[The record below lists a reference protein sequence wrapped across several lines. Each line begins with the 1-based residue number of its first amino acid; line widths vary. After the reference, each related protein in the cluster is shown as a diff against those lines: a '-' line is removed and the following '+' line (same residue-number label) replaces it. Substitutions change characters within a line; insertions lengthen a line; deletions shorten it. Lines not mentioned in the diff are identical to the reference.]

1 VHELEVVKEDNTMW
15 VEMFAI
21 LPKTKSSELTF
32 PALLHDDG
40 GTREVRFARTT
51 AG

>member
-1 VHELEVVKEDNTMW
+1 MW

-21 LPKTKSSELTF
+21 LPKTNSSELTF
-32 PALLHDDG
+32 RALLHDDG
-40 GTREVRFARTT
+40 TREVRFERTT